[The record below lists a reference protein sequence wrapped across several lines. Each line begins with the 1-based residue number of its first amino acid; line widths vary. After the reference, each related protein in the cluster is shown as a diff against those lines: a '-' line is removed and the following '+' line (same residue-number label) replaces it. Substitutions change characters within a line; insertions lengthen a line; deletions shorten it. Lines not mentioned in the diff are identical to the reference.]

1 MKPIWIIETI
11 DPSSETG
18 THYRFHSLC
27 SGSHY
32 DARCAMIKIN
42 PDVTVSGHDGLLH
55 GMKGSTWAIRATR
68 SKFNGAPNL

>member
-1 MKPIWIIETI
+1 MI

-27 SGSHY
+27 CGSPY
-32 DARCAMIKIN
+32 DVRCSMLKIN
-42 PDVTVSGHDGLLH
+42 PDVTTVSGHDGLLH
-55 GMKGSTWAIRATR
+55 GMKGSTWVLRATR